1 MPINRRRPHGQ
12 SIRFIAALQNE
23 AGIIANARRRRNGI
37 CAMCGRPT
45 SQWYGA
51 PHKAYDAV
59 KNNRTG
65 SETMNGAEVIADIL
79 KREGTE
85 FLSCYPRNPV
95 IEPCA
100 ALDIRPILC
109 RQERVGVGIADGF
122 SRIKRG
128 KRNGVFAAQAGPG
141 IENAFPGVAQAFS
154 ENVPLLVVSGGMPL
168 ARQYSRPVF
177 RAAEVF
183 RPVTKWSA
191 LAHSVQ
197 ELPDLL
203 RRSYHAM
210 RSGKAGPVLI
220 EVPDEV
226 FTAEY
231 NGTVDYVPVPVQ
243 RAAPDPDAIKK
254 AVEMLLAAKHPVL
267 WAGQGVHY
275 AEASAQLAALAEM
288 LPAPVVATN
297 PGKSAIPDSH
307 PLALG
312 ASTRSRSKPFA
323 DFLNRADLV
332 VAIGSSLT
340 ITNFGPAVPPGKTII
355 HSSND
360 AADINKEYRADH
372 AVVGDA
378 ALVIDALIAELAR
391 KRSGSGGNALA
402 ALKEDIAAGKKAWRD
417 EWSKHLDSGE
427 TPINQYRVIRDMM
440 RTLDRDNVI
449 ITHDSGSPRE
459 QLLPFWETTS
469 AGSYM
474 GWGKSTQLGYGLG
487 ITMGAKLA
495 APKKLCI
502 NVMGDAAIGMTG
514 MDIET
519 AARNRIGI
527 LTVVFNNGVMAAERD
542 VLKLSAKKYGALTV
556 SGNYTKVAQGLN
568 VDATRVEKPADIVP
582 ALKDAVAVTETG
594 APFLLEFVVKEGYD
608 FSRYA

>member
-1 MPINRRRPHGQ
+1 MQ
-12 SIRFIAALQNE
+12 
-23 AGIIANARRRRNGI
+23 
-37 CAMCGRPT
+37 
-45 SQWYGA
+45 
-51 PHKAYDAV
+51 
-59 KNNRTG
+59 
-65 SETMNGAEVIADIL
+65 MNGAAVIAEIL

-85 FLSCYPRNPV
+85 FLSCYPRNPL
-95 IEPCA
+95 IEASA

-109 RQERVGVGIADGF
+109 RQERVGVGIADGY

-128 KRNGVFAAQAGPG
+128 QRNGVFAAQAGPG

-154 ENVPLLVVSGGMPL
+154 ENVPLLVIAGGMPL
-168 ARQYSRPVF
+168 ERQYVRPVF
-177 RAAEVF
+177 RAANVF

-197 ELPDLL
+197 ELPDLM
-203 RRSYHAM
+203 RRAYHAM

-231 NGTVDYVPVPVQ
+231 QGPLDYAPLPLQ
-243 RAAPDPDAIKK
+243 RAAPDPAAVKK
-254 AVEMLLAAKHPVL
+254 AAEMLLAAKQPLL

-275 AEASAQLAALAEM
+275 AEASEQLAALAEL

-297 PGKSAIPDSH
+297 PGKSAIADSH

-312 ASTRSRSKPFA
+312 AATRSRSKMFA
-323 DFLNRADLV
+323 DFMGRADLIL
-332 VAIGSSLT
+332 AIGSSLT
-340 ITNFGPAVPPGKTII
+340 VTNFGPAVPPDKTII
-355 HSSND
+355 HSTDDPS
-360 AADINKEYRADH
+360 DINKEYRADH
-372 AVVGDA
+372 ALVGHA
-378 ALVIDALIAELAR
+378 ALVIDALITELSHR
-391 KRSGSGGNALA
+391 KSGSGDNALA
-402 ALKEDIAAGKKAWRD
+402 ALKADIAAGKKAWLD
-417 EWSKHLDSGE
+417 EWSKHLSSDE
-427 TPINQYRVIRDMM
+427 IPINQYRVIRDLM

-459 QLLPFWETTS
+459 QLLPFWETTVP
-469 AGSYM
+469 GSYM

-495 APKKLCI
+495 APKKLCV

-519 AARNRIGI
+519 AARNRIAI

-542 VLKLSAKKYGALTV
+542 VLKLSTKKYGALTV
-556 SGNYTKVAQGLN
+556 SGNYAKVAEGLN
-568 VDATRVEKPADIVP
+568 VASTRVEKPAAIVP
-582 ALKDAVAVTETG
+582 AIKDAVIVTESG

-608 FSRYA
+608 FSRYS